1 MSILRTSA
9 PPTGLSFG
17 PEVTGPLRLGITGG
31 IGSGKS
37 TVARLFAVLGAP
49 LYFADERARKLM
61 EEDEGLVE
69 GIRLIFGEDSYDT
82 AGRLNRPLLSAK
94 AFADKALQQRLNAL
108 VHPAVEA
115 DYERW
120 ASRSRPG
127 ISYTVKEAA
136 LLFEAGTY
144 RRNHFVLHVSAP
156 EQVRIYRTLARD
168 LHRSR
173 EQVEGIIRLQM
184 PETEREARSQLVVQ
198 NSGQESLIEQVEA
211 VHAFLLEQAARRE
224 G

>member
-1 MSILRTSA
+1 MNILHSSA

-17 PEVTGPLRLGITGG
+17 PEVPGPLRLGITGG

-49 LYFADERARKLM
+49 LYFADERARALM
-61 EEDEGLVE
+61 EEDGELVA
-69 GIRLIFGEDSYDT
+69 GIRSLFGEDSYDA
-82 AGRLNRPLLSAK
+82 AGRLNRTLLSTK
-94 AFADKALQQRLNAL
+94 AFADKALQQQLNAL

-127 ISYTVKEAA
+127 IAYTVKEAA

-144 RRNHFVLHVSAP
+144 RHNHYVLHVSAP
-156 EQVRIYRTLARD
+156 EAVRIARTLARD
-168 LHRSR
+168 PHRSR
-173 EQVEGIIRLQM
+173 EQVTGIIRLQM
-184 PETEREARSQLVVQ
+184 PEAEREARSQLVVQ

-211 VHAFLLEQAARRE
+211 VHEFLVRQAALRM